1 MFKHEDSGPGF
12 GRAGRYFRTDL
23 KRSLRSNWIAIAV
36 LTLSFLG
43 PVVSSVLRSS
53 VESFLSSNSRRIL
66 TADLAITAYRPIRE
80 DEIDRIRTAY
90 GVKREVREIE
100 FVTMAVGRETKGN
113 LLEIHAIEPKFPIE
127 GEFQFADGTKGTG
140 GPLGDTVWLSS
151 DAALALGL
159 KLEDKLKL
167 GRSEFKVEKIIQ
179 QAPGISRSAFGFAP
193 RAYIPI
199 DRASSTGLLG
209 FGSQIYHRVYLETSR
224 PPITEDVKEKLG
236 DPDLF
241 LRTPDDSIQG
251 LERFT
256 GFVSLYLAVVSVSLF
271 ALGWAAAFYII
282 RTQAIERM
290 RQTAIAMVFG
300 GTRRSMLSFE
310 FLRTLTVTVIAA
322 FLSLAIAR
330 AAAEIAEPLIAAA
343 LSKNVPG
350 VFQITMS
357 IRDFSGLFLTAVIS
371 AILFTLPFALRLQK
385 AQPRELFDDSAL
397 APPQETRGDLRAT
410 AIMLAI
416 GFATL
421 TALAAWITRD
431 LKRGLQLATGFGVA
445 TLVIH
450 FAGVLVFRQLAAM
463 FRRLGTSAFLR
474 LVGLQLSRARFA
486 VRLSFLA
493 IGLSTFVSSGV
504 GQIMISLG
512 DELGSG
518 GRLDAAPDFF
528 LFNIPESEVENLQ
541 STVGKYGIQLDFL
554 SPMILA
560 RLQAKNG
567 EGLESEQFRK
577 FPVRITWREK
587 PIASEKILE
596 GDQLPEKF
604 VEAPGAVPLLSV
616 ETRFAERNE
625 LEIGDRLSFDVQGV
639 PIDGQVGNLRRVR
652 WTDFNPNFFISF
664 QGGVLEDAPKT
675 WLANIR
681 AKDRSQRPEIQA
693 EIVRKF
699 PDLSIIDV
707 SQTLEKIVALM
718 RAILGPAE
726 FAAWLASMFSV
737 FVLVT
742 VVVHSTVLRAH
753 EMTLFRV
760 LGAEPHRVR
769 WLYRAEFALASGL
782 GSLIGTSGGL
792 VLAWFVSTRFL
803 DLDFQPDAVRF
814 LVTILVGL
822 TLGTLLGE
830 WLYRRTS
837 RGLGFERRVV

>member
-1 MFKHEDSGPGF
+1 MSK
-12 GRAGRYFRTDL
+12 AGRYFRTDL
-23 KRSLRSNWIAIAV
+23 RRSVKSNWIAIAV

-53 VESFLSSNSRRIL
+53 VESFLTSNSRRIL

-80 DEIDRIRTAY
+80 DEVDRIRTEY

-100 FVTMAVGRETKGN
+100 FVTMAVGREERGN
-113 LLEIHAIEPKFPIE
+113 LLEIHAIEPKFPID
-127 GEFQFADGTKGTG
+127 GEFQFSDGTKGAG
-140 GPLGDTVWLSS
+140 GPVGEAVWLSS

-159 KLEDKLKL
+159 SRSDKLKL
-167 GRSEFKVEKIIQ
+167 GRSEFTVEKIIQ
-179 QAPGISRSAFGFAP
+179 QAPGISRAAFGFAP

-224 PPITEDVKEKLG
+224 PAPAEEVKEKLG

-241 LRTPDDSIQG
+241 LRTPDDSVQG

-300 GTRRSMLSFE
+300 GTRRSMLQFE
-310 FLRTLTVTVIAA
+310 FFRTLAVTVIAA
-322 FLSLAIAR
+322 FFALAIAR
-330 AAAEIAEPLIAAA
+330 VAAEFLEPVIATA

-350 VFQITMS
+350 IFRISMS
-357 IRDFSGLFLTAVIS
+357 IRDFSGLFLTAIVS
-371 AILFTLPFALRLQK
+371 ALLFTLPFALRLQK

-397 APPQETRGDLRAT
+397 APPQETRADLRAT
-410 AIMLAI
+410 AVMLVI
-416 GFATL
+416 GFVTL
-421 TALAAWITRD
+421 AALASWITRD
-431 LKRGLQLATGFGVA
+431 AKRGLQLAAGFGAA
-445 TLVIH
+445 TFVIH
-450 FAGVLVFRQLAAM
+450 FAGVLVFRQLAGA
-463 FRRLGTSAFLR
+463 FRNFGKSAFFR

-518 GRLDAAPDFF
+518 GRLDSAPDFF
-528 LFNIPESEVENLQ
+528 LFNIPESEVGSLQ
-541 STVGKYGIQLDFL
+541 DTVAKFGIQLDFL

-596 GDQLPEKF
+596 GDRLPEKF
-604 VEAPGAVPLLSV
+604 VEAEGRVPLLSV
-616 ETRFAERNE
+616 ESRFAERNE
-625 LEIGDRLSFDVQGV
+625 LNIGDRLSFDVQGV
-639 PIDGQVGNLRRVR
+639 PIEGEVGNLRQVR

-675 WLANIR
+675 WLANVR
-681 AKDRSQRPEIQA
+681 AKERRQRPEIQA

-707 SQTLEKIVALM
+707 SQTLEKLVALM

-726 FAAWLASMFSV
+726 FAAWLASLFSV

-742 VVVHSTVLRAH
+742 VVVHSTALRAH

-769 WLYRAEFALASGL
+769 WLYRTEFALASGL
-782 GSLIGTSGGL
+782 GSLIGASGGL
-792 VLAWFVSTRFL
+792 GLAWFVSTRFL
-803 DLDFQPDAVRF
+803 DLEFRPDLVRF
-814 LVTILVGL
+814 LITILVGL

>member
-1 MFKHEDSGPGF
+1 MFKE
-12 GRAGRYFRTDL
+12 GRYFSTDL
-23 KRSLRSNWIAIAV
+23 RRSVKANWIAIAV

-53 VESFLSSNSRRIL
+53 VESFLASNSRRIL

-80 DEIDRIRTAY
+80 DEVDRIRSSY

-100 FVTMAVGRETKGN
+100 FVTMAVGPSSNGS
-113 LLEIHAIEPKFPIE
+113 LLEIHAIEASFPID
-127 GEFQFADGTKGTG
+127 GEFQFNDGTKGTS
-140 GPLGDTVWLSS
+140 GPRGNSIWLST
-151 DAALALGL
+151 DAAVALGL
-159 KLEDKLKL
+159 KLTDKLKL
-167 GRSEFKVEKIIQ
+167 GRLEYTVEKIIQ
-179 QAPGISRSAFGFAP
+179 QAPGVSRAAFGFAP

-199 DRASSTGLLG
+199 ESASLTGLLG

-224 PPITEDVKEKLG
+224 AVVTEDVKEKLG

-290 RQTAIAMVFG
+290 RQTAVAMVFG
-300 GTRRSMLSFE
+300 GSRQSLLLFE
-310 FLRTLTVTVIAA
+310 FLRTVSVTVVAA
-322 FLSLAIAR
+322 LAALIIAR
-330 AAAEIAEPLIAAA
+330 LAAELLEPMIAQVLA
-343 LSKNVPG
+343 KNVPG
-350 VFQITMS
+350 VFEVTVS
-357 IRDFSGLFLTAVIS
+357 LRDFSGLFLTAIVS
-371 AILFTLPFALRLQK
+371 AILFTLPFALRLNK

-397 APPQETRGDLRAT
+397 APPQETRGDIGAT
-410 AIMLAI
+410 VLMIAMGVVTLA
-416 GFATL
+416 
-421 TALAAWITRD
+421 ALASWITRD
-431 LKRGLQLATGFGVA
+431 LKRGTQLAFGFAAAVA
-445 TLVIH
+445 TIH
-450 FAGVLVFRQLAAM
+450 ILGIVGFRQIANL
-463 FRRLGTSAFLR
+463 FRTWGKSAFFR

-512 DELGSG
+512 DELGAG
-518 GRLDAAPDFF
+518 GRLDSTPDFF
-528 LFNIPESEVENLQ
+528 LFNIPESELENLQ
-541 STVGKYGIQLDFL
+541 ATVAKYGTELDFL

-567 EGLESEQFRK
+567 KELESEQFKK

-587 PIASEKILE
+587 PISSEKIVE
-596 GDQLPEKF
+596 GRPISTKF
-604 VEAPGAVPLLSV
+604 VEAEGAVPQISI
-616 ETRFAERNE
+616 ESRFAERNE
-625 LEIGDRLSFDVQGV
+625 IVMGDRLSFDVQGV
-639 PIDGQVGNLRRVR
+639 PIEGQVANMRRVR

-675 WLANIR
+675 WLANVR
-681 AKDRSQRPEIQA
+681 VKDRQMRSEVQT
-693 EIVRKF
+693 EIVRNF

-707 SQTLEKIVALM
+707 SQTLEKIVAVM
-718 RAILGPAE
+718 RAIMGPAE
-726 FAAWLASMFSV
+726 FAAWLASLFSV

-760 LGAEPHRVR
+760 LGAEPQRVR
-769 WLYRAEFALASGL
+769 RLYRTEFAMASGL
-782 GSLIGTSGGL
+782 GSLIGAGGGL
-792 VLAWFVSTRFL
+792 LLARFISTQFL
-803 DLDFQPDAVRF
+803 DLEFQPDFVRF
-814 LVTILVGL
+814 LITLVVGL
-822 TLGTLLGE
+822 GLGTLLGE

>member
-1 MFKHEDSGPGF
+1 MLHPLSRHHVSK
-12 GRAGRYFRTDL
+12 AGRYFRTDL
-23 KRSLRSNWIAIAV
+23 RRSVKSNWIAIAV

-43 PVVSSVLRSS
+43 PVVSSILRSS

-80 DEIDRIRTAY
+80 DEVDRIRTEY

-100 FVTMAVGRETKGN
+100 FVTMAVGREERGN
-113 LLEIHAIEPKFPIE
+113 LLEVHAVEPKFPID
-127 GEFQFADGTKGTG
+127 GEFQFADGTKGSG
-140 GPLGDTVWLSS
+140 GPMGESVWLSS

-159 KLEDKLKL
+159 SRSDKLKL
-167 GRSEFKVEKIIQ
+167 GRLEFNVEKIIQ
-179 QAPGISRSAFGFAP
+179 QAPGISRAAFGFAP

-224 PPITEDVKEKLG
+224 PAPADEVKEKLG

-241 LRTPDDSIQG
+241 LRTPDDSVQG

-300 GTRRSMLSFE
+300 GTRRSMLQFE
-310 FLRTLTVTVIAA
+310 FLRTLAVTVIAA
-322 FLSLAIAR
+322 FTALAIAR
-330 AAAEIAEPLIAAA
+330 VAAEFLEPVIAAA

-350 VFQITMS
+350 VFQISMS
-357 IRDFSGLFLTAVIS
+357 IRDFSGLFLTAIVS
-371 AILFTLPFALRLQK
+371 ALLFTLPFALRLQK

-397 APPQETRGDLRAT
+397 APPQETRADLRAT
-410 AIMLAI
+410 AVMLAI

-431 LKRGLQLATGFGVA
+431 AKRGLQLAAGFGAA
-445 TLVIH
+445 TIVIH
-450 FAGVLVFRQLAAM
+450 FAGVLVFRQLASS
-463 FRRLGTSAFLR
+463 FRKVGKSAFFR

-518 GRLDAAPDFF
+518 GRLDSAPDFF
-528 LFNIPESEVENLQ
+528 LFNIPESEVESLQ
-541 STVGKYGIQLDFL
+541 NTVGKFGIQLDFL

-596 GDQLPEKF
+596 GDPLPEKF
-604 VEAPGAVPLLSV
+604 NEAAGRVPLLSV
-616 ETRFAERNE
+616 ESRFAERND
-625 LEIGDRLSFDVQGV
+625 LAIGDRLSFDVQGV
-639 PIDGQVGNLRRVR
+639 PIEGEVGNLRQVR

-726 FAAWLASMFSV
+726 FAAWLASLFSV

-769 WLYRAEFALASGL
+769 WLYRTEFALASGL
-782 GSLIGTSGGL
+782 GSLIGASGGL

-803 DLDFQPDAVRF
+803 DLEFRPDIVRF
-814 LVTILVGL
+814 LITIFVGL

>member
-1 MFKHEDSGPGF
+1 MSK
-12 GRAGRYFRTDL
+12 AGRYFRTDL
-23 KRSLRSNWIAIAV
+23 RRSVKTNWIAIAV

-80 DEIDRIRTAY
+80 DEVDRIRADY

-100 FVTMAVGRETKGN
+100 FVTMAVGREERGN
-113 LLEIHAIEPKFPIE
+113 LLEVHAIEPKFPID

-140 GPLGDTVWLSS
+140 GPVGDVVWLSS

-159 KLEDKLKL
+159 SRSDKLKL
-167 GRSEFKVEKIIQ
+167 GRLEFTVEKIIQ
-179 QAPGISRSAFGFAP
+179 QAPGISRAAFGFAP

-224 PPITEDVKEKLG
+224 PAPADEVKEKLG

-241 LRTPDDSIQG
+241 LRTPDDSVQG

-256 GFVSLYLAVVSVSLF
+256 GFVSLFLAVVSVSLF

-300 GTRRSMLSFE
+300 GTRRSMLQFE
-310 FLRTLTVTVIAA
+310 FFRTLAVTVIAA
-322 FLSLAIAR
+322 FFALAIAR
-330 AAAEIAEPLIAAA
+330 VAAEFLEPLIATA

-350 VFQITMS
+350 IFRISMS
-357 IRDFSGLFLTAVIS
+357 IRDFSGLFLTAIVS
-371 AILFTLPFALRLQK
+371 ALLFTLPFALRLQK

-397 APPQETRGDLRAT
+397 APPQETRADLRAT
-410 AIMLAI
+410 AVMLVI

-421 TALAAWITRD
+421 AALASWITRD
-431 LKRGLQLATGFGVA
+431 LKRGLQLAAGFGAA
-445 TLVIH
+445 TVVIH
-450 FAGVLVFRQLAAM
+450 FAGVLVFRQLAGA
-463 FRRLGTSAFLR
+463 FRRVGNSAFFR

-518 GRLDAAPDFF
+518 GRLDSAPDFF

-541 STVGKYGIQLDFL
+541 DTVAKFGIQLDFL

-587 PIASEKILE
+587 PIASEKILD
-596 GDQLPEKF
+596 GDRLPEKF
-604 VEAPGAVPLLSV
+604 VESAGRLPLMSV
-616 ETRFAERNE
+616 ESRFAERNE
-625 LEIGDRLSFDVQGV
+625 LSIGDRLSFDVQGV
-639 PIDGQVGNLRRVR
+639 PIEGEVGNLRQVR

-664 QGGVLEDAPKT
+664 QVGVLEDAPKT

-681 AKDRSQRPEIQA
+681 AKDRRQRPEIQA

-726 FAAWLASMFSV
+726 FAAWLASLFSV

-769 WLYRAEFALASGL
+769 WLYRTEFALASGL
-782 GSLIGTSGGL
+782 GSLIGASGGL

-803 DLDFQPDAVRF
+803 DLEFRPDVVRF
-814 LVTILVGL
+814 LITIFVGL

>member
-1 MFKHEDSGPGF
+1 MFKLSGKL
-12 GRAGRYFRTDL
+12 GRYFLTDL
-23 KRSLRSNWIAIAV
+23 RRSMRANWIAVAV

-80 DEIDRIRTAY
+80 DEVDRIRVAY

-100 FVTMAVGRETKGN
+100 FVTMAVGRGNQGN
-113 LLEIHAIEPKFPIE
+113 LLEVHAIESSFPID
-127 GEFQFADGTKGTG
+127 GEFLFSDGKKAPG
-140 GPLGDTVWLSS
+140 GPVGDAVWLST

-159 KLEDKLKL
+159 QQNDKLKL
-167 GRSEFKVEKIIQ
+167 GRVEFTIEKIIQ
-179 QAPGISRSAFGFAP
+179 QAPGISRAAFGFAP

-199 DRASSTGLLG
+199 DRASLTGLLG

-224 PPITEDVKEKLG
+224 PPVTEDVKEKLG

-300 GTRRSMLSFE
+300 GTRRSMLQFE
-310 FLRTLTVTVIAA
+310 FFRTLAVTVIAA
-322 FLSLAIAR
+322 ILALAIAR
-330 AAAEIAEPLIAAA
+330 LAAEMLQPMIATA
-343 LSKNVPG
+343 LAKNVPG
-350 VFQITMS
+350 KFEITIS
-357 IRDFSGLFLTAVIS
+357 LRDFSGLFLTTIVS

-397 APPQETRGDLRAT
+397 APPQETRADLRAT
-410 AIMLAI
+410 ALMVAI
-416 GFATL
+416 GYATL
-421 TALAAWITRD
+421 AALAAWITRD
-431 LKRGLQLATGFGVA
+431 SVRGIQLASGFALATVA
-445 TLVIH
+445 IH
-450 FAGVLVFRQLAAM
+450 FAGIFVFNRLAAA
-463 FRRLGTSAFLR
+463 FRRVGTSAFFR

-512 DELGSG
+512 NELGSG
-518 GRLDAAPDFF
+518 GRLDSAPDFF
-528 LFNIPESEVENLQ
+528 LFNIPESELENLK
-541 STVGKYGIQLDFL
+541 TVVGKFGIQLDFL

-567 EGLESEQFRK
+567 ESLESDQFRK

-587 PIASEKILE
+587 PIGSEKILE
-596 GDQLPEKF
+596 GQALPEKF
-604 VEAPGAVPLLSV
+604 FESEGRLPQLSV
-616 ETRFAERNE
+616 ESRFAERNDMN
-625 LEIGDRLSFDVQGV
+625 IGDRLSFDVQGV
-639 PIDGQVGNLRRVR
+639 PIEGQIGNLRRVR

-681 AKDRSQRPEIQA
+681 AKERDKRPAIQA
-693 EIVRKF
+693 EIVRQF

-726 FAAWLASMFSV
+726 FAAWLASLFSV

-753 EMTLFRV
+753 EMTLFRI

-769 WLYRAEFALASGL
+769 SLYRMEFALASGL
-782 GSLIGTSGGL
+782 GSLIGASGGL
-792 VLAWFVSTRFL
+792 LLAWFISTRFL
-803 DLDFQPDAVRF
+803 DLEFQPDLVRY
-814 LVTILVGL
+814 LATILAGL
-822 TLGTLLGE
+822 LLGTLLGE
-830 WLYRRTS
+830 WLYHRTS

>member
-1 MFKHEDSGPGF
+1 MFKLSGKL
-12 GRAGRYFRTDL
+12 GRYFLTDL
-23 KRSLRSNWIAIAV
+23 RRSMRANWIAVAV

-80 DEIDRIRTAY
+80 DEVDRIRVAY

-100 FVTMAVGRETKGN
+100 FVTMAVGRGNQGN
-113 LLEIHAIEPKFPIE
+113 LLEVHAIESSFPID
-127 GEFQFADGTKGTG
+127 GEFLFSDGKKAPG
-140 GPLGDTVWLSS
+140 GPVGDAVWLST

-159 KLEDKLKL
+159 QQNDKLKL
-167 GRSEFKVEKIIQ
+167 GRVEFTIEKIIQ
-179 QAPGISRSAFGFAP
+179 QAPGISRAAFGFAP

-199 DRASSTGLLG
+199 DRASLTGLLG

-224 PPITEDVKEKLG
+224 PPVTEDVKEKLG

-300 GTRRSMLSFE
+300 GTRRSMLQFE
-310 FLRTLTVTVIAA
+310 FFRTLAVTVIAA
-322 FLSLAIAR
+322 ILALAIAR
-330 AAAEIAEPLIAAA
+330 LAAEMLQPMIATA
-343 LSKNVPG
+343 LAKNVPG
-350 VFQITMS
+350 KFEITIS
-357 IRDFSGLFLTAVIS
+357 LRDFSGLFLTTIVS

-397 APPQETRGDLRAT
+397 APPQETRADLRAT
-410 AIMLAI
+410 ALMVAI
-416 GFATL
+416 GYATL
-421 TALAAWITRD
+421 AALAAWITRD
-431 LKRGLQLATGFGVA
+431 SVRGIQLASGFALATVA
-445 TLVIH
+445 IH
-450 FAGVLVFRQLAAM
+450 FAGIFVFNRLAAA
-463 FRRLGTSAFLR
+463 FRRVGTSAFFR

-518 GRLDAAPDFF
+518 GRLDSAPDFF
-528 LFNIPESEVENLQ
+528 LFNIPESELENLKMV
-541 STVGKYGIQLDFL
+541 VGKFGIQLDFL

-567 EGLESEQFRK
+567 ESLESDQFRK

-587 PIASEKILE
+587 PIGSEKILE
-596 GDQLPEKF
+596 GQALPEKF
-604 VEAPGAVPLLSV
+604 FESEGQLPQLSV
-616 ETRFAERNE
+616 ESRFAERNDMN
-625 LEIGDRLSFDVQGV
+625 IGDRLSFDVQGV
-639 PIDGQVGNLRRVR
+639 PIEGQIGNLRRVR

-681 AKDRSQRPEIQA
+681 AKERDKRPAIQA
-693 EIVRKF
+693 EIVRQF

-726 FAAWLASMFSV
+726 FAAWLASLFSV

-753 EMTLFRV
+753 EMTLFRI

-769 WLYRAEFALASGL
+769 SLYRMEFALASGL
-782 GSLIGTSGGL
+782 GSLIGASGGL
-792 VLAWFVSTRFL
+792 LLAWFISTRFL
-803 DLDFQPDAVRF
+803 DLEFQPDLVRY
-814 LVTILVGL
+814 LATILAGL
-822 TLGTLLGE
+822 LLGTLLGE
-830 WLYRRTS
+830 WLYHRTS